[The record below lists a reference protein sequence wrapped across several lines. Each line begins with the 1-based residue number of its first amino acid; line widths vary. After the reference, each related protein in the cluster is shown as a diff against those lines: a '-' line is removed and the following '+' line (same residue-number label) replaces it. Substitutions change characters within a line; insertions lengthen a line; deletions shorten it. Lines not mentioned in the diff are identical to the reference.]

1 MCHRLREKK
10 FVIVIEILFFLFVLF
25 CFLFF
30 VFLFFV
36 FLFFLFLFFFVNVIY
51 LYHSCILVIF

>member
-10 FVIVIEILFFLFVLF
+10 FVIVIEILF
-25 CFLFF
+25 FLFF